1 MSSTNKY
8 VHLPLEQMVRNW
20 FPTSTFGVEQKR
32 IPAKRTILADSYML
46 DEDANK
52 SNIDRHYLNVPSR
65 LFMMAMFSIILYYAS
80 LLIK

>member
-1 MSSTNKY
+1 MIFVVDMAIYTIIEFLIMTATIAVVMFVSN
-8 VHLPLEQMVRNW
+8 LI
-20 FPTSTFGVEQKR
+20 FGFY
-32 IPAKRTILADSYML
+32 I
-46 DEDANK
+46 EDANK